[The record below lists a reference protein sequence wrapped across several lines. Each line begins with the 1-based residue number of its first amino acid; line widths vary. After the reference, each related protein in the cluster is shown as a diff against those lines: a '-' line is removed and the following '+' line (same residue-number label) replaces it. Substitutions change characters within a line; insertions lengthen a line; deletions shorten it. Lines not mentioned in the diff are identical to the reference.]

1 MTRRR
6 VVITGLG
13 CVTPAGND
21 ARTTW
26 DSLLA
31 GRSSIA
37 VVPRMVEAKL
47 HSHIGGEL
55 KGFDP
60 AKIGSKQDLRRI
72 ARGTQMVLA
81 ATIEAWRDAGFDN
94 APPDRD
100 RAGVYVGTGVGDMG
114 ETVKETKPFYAKG
127 ARGIHPLFV
136 ARVMLNAAPA
146 HASLEFGLR
155 GPSVTTCSACSAGGH
170 AMGLA
175 KRAIEWGDADVMLAG
190 GMEEM
195 SCIFM
200 SAAFDNLRALT
211 TRNDD
216 PEKASRPFDR
226 KRDGFVIAEGAAFVV
241 LEELEHAR
249 KRGARILA
257 ELAGFGQAS
266 DAHHMTAPEP
276 NGEGAILAMKAA
288 LADAGLRPDE
298 IQHVNAHGTSTPLN
312 DKMETVAM
320 KRVFGDHARKLA
332 ISGTKSMVGHSVGA
346 SSAIA
351 MVATV
356 LAMRDGRVH
365 GTMNY
370 EEPDP
375 DCDLD
380 YVPNKARELDV
391 KAAMVNAFGFG
402 GHCISLVV
410 TRHPS

>member
-13 CVTPAGND
+13 CLTPAGND
-21 ARTTW
+21 ARSTW
-26 DSLLA
+26 ESLLA
-31 GRSSIA
+31 GRNSIA
-37 VVPRMVEAKL
+37 VVSQMVEYKL
-47 HSHIGGEL
+47 HSQIGGEL

-60 AKIGSKQDLRRI
+60 ERIGSKQDMRRI

-81 ATIEAWRDAGFDN
+81 ATTEAWRDAGFAA
-94 APPDRD
+94 APPNLGRT
-100 RAGVYVGTGVGDMG
+100 GVYVGTGVGDMG
-114 ETVKETKPFYAKG
+114 ETVKESKGFNARG

-146 HASLEFGLR
+146 HVSLEFGLR

-170 AMGLA
+170 ALGLA
-175 KRAIEWGDADVMLAG
+175 LRLIQCGDADVMLAG

-200 SAAFDNLRALT
+200 SASFDNIRALS
-211 TRNDD
+211 TRNEN

-226 KRDGFVIAEGAAFVV
+226 KRDGFVISEGAAFVV
-241 LEELEHAR
+241 LEDLEHAK

-266 DAHHMTAPEP
+266 DAYHITAPEP

-288 LADAGLRPDE
+288 LADAGLRPEDV
-298 IQHVNAHGTSTPLN
+298 QHVNAHGTSTPLN
-312 DKMETVAM
+312 DKMETAAM
-320 KRVFGDHARKLA
+320 KRVFGDHAKKLA
-332 ISGTKSMVGHSVGA
+332 ISGTKSMIGHSVGA

-351 MVATV
+351 LVATV

-380 YVPNKARELDV
+380 YVPNASRELDV

-402 GHCISLVV
+402 GHCISLIV
-410 TRHPS
+410 RRFA